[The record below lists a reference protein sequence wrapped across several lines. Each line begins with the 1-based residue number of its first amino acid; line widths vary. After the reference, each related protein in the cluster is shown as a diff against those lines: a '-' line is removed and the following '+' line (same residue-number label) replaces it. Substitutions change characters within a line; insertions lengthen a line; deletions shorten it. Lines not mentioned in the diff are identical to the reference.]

1 MFLLKSISYLRMLT
15 AIVLVLAPA
24 LGKSV
29 EVTLP
34 FAAME
39 QHASTYYVSPLG
51 QGDRDGSSESNALDL
66 AGLAQFIRELRT
78 STRLV
83 MVAGVY
89 DLPITLDL
97 RAPAGD
103 HLLVLEGLEG
113 AVIKG
118 NFNFSNETGT
128 GSGLRLRT
136 GNIIV
141 RGLDFQN
148 VGFCIKADKNSTI
161 NQVLIEN
168 IDASDVHGCIL
179 VDRDVLQP
187 VTRWIVRNSRIK
199 GYYRAGIRLSGVKS
213 QDFLLDNLQIDG
225 AHTQAVSDCYKGGIQ
240 LLRGVSNVHIRNS
253 SVSNNIGSCGEE
265 YQQGDGIEA

>member
-1 MFLLKSISYLRMLT
+1 
-15 AIVLVLAPA
+15 
-24 LGKSV
+24 
-29 EVTLP
+29 
-34 FAAME
+34 
-39 QHASTYYVSPLG
+39 
-51 QGDRDGSSESNALDL
+51 
-66 AGLAQFIRELRT
+66 
-78 STRLV
+78 
-83 MVAGVY
+83 
-89 DLPITLDL
+89 
-97 RAPAGD
+97 
-103 HLLVLEGLEG
+103 
-113 AVIKG
+113 
-118 NFNFSNETGT
+118 
-128 GSGLRLRT
+128 
-136 GNIIV
+136 
-141 RGLDFQN
+141 

-225 AHTQAVSDCYKGGIQ
+225 AHTQATSDCYKGGIQ

-265 YQQGDGIEA
+265 YQQGDGIEADHKNGVPNNILIENVHIANSG